1 MSKCRKSIVMSF
13 VKRQENKY
21 LFFSFTSNF
30 ADKNLFLSAPDVV
43 PSSENKIETVKT
55 AEKTEKPFQ
64 E

>member
-1 MSKCRKSIVMSF
+1 MSF

-21 LFFSFTSNF
+21 LFFSSTSNF
-30 ADKNLFLSAPDVV
+30 ADKNLFLSAPDV